1 MMGETHKKLLF
12 DVTRLR
18 FILKGIVVGILVGIV
33 VSLFR
38 LAIEKL
44 ILVSKWGFAQIHNQP
59 WLVLVWLL
67 VALLISFIVGKLI
80 QGDIDIM
87 GSGIPQVEGQ
97 LAGEL
102 EMNWWSVLWRKWL
115 GGVLMIGSGLFL
127 GREGPSIQLGSAVG
141 QGFAEKTRHE
151 GTGRRVLIAGGLPLA
166 YPPPLTPRLR
176 GRCLS
181 SKKSTIIFLP
191 WCGLRL

>member
-1 MMGETHKKLLF
+1 MEETHKKLLF

-44 ILVSKWGFAQIHNQP
+44 IIVSKWGFVQIHNQP

-141 QGFAEKTRHE
+141 QGFAEKTCHE
-151 GTGRRVLIAGGLPLA
+151 GTGRRVLIAGGLLLA
-166 YPPPLTPRLR
+166 YPPPLTPQLR
-176 GRCLS
+176 GHCLS
-181 SKKSTIIFLP
+181 SKKSIIIFLP
-191 WCGLRL
+191 WCGPRL

>member
-1 MMGETHKKLLF
+1 MEETHKKLLF

-44 ILVSKWGFAQIHNQP
+44 IMVSKWGFAQIHNQP

-67 VALLISFIVGKLI
+67 VALLISFIVVKLI

-87 GSGIPQVEGQ
+87 GSGIPQVEAN
-97 LAGEL
+97 LL
-102 EMNWWSVLWRKWL
+102 VS
-115 GGVLMIGSGLFL
+115 
-127 GREGPSIQLGSAVG
+127 
-141 QGFAEKTRHE
+141 
-151 GTGRRVLIAGGLPLA
+151 
-166 YPPPLTPRLR
+166 
-176 GRCLS
+176 
-181 SKKSTIIFLP
+181 
-191 WCGLRL
+191 